1 MGLKKLATKVADY
14 KKRLEDGKAHKIKP
28 AHVEAV
34 LQKLRSKEATLQAD
48 ISEARSAD
56 KKTRLEDKLQV
67 ARTHIERAEWL
78 LKELSA

>member
-14 KKRLEDGKAHKIKP
+14 KERLESGKAHKIKP

-34 LQKLRSKEATLQAD
+34 LQKLRSKEVALQTE
-48 ISEARSAD
+48 ISKAKSTD
-56 KKTRLEDKLQV
+56 KKARLEDKLQV

-78 LKELSA
+78 LKELSG